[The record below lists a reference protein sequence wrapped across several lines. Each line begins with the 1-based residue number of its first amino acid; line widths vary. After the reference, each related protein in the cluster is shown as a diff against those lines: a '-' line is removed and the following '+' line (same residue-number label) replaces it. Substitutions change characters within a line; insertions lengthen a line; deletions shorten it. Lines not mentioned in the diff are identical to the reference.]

1 MTPQFGVSLTDD
13 SRVVVYDLYMFIIE
27 APDLSEPIADD
38 DRTVVCPF
46 IDVIAYDTFEYRAQ
60 DEGRF
65 NNPSFNT
72 LYGRNALRPNF
83 KSVLSLIAPRSLPP
97 RPPIGLHS
105 SHVYRCLN

>member
-1 MTPQFGVSLTDD
+1 
-13 SRVVVYDLYMFIIE
+13 MFTIK

-60 DEGRF
+60 DEGRL

-83 KSVLSLIAPRSLPP
+83 KSDLSLASFPPPAPL
-97 RPPIGLHS
+97 GLQS
-105 SHVYRCLN
+105 SHAYRCLNWGMPIFHAPPPAQPQDTS